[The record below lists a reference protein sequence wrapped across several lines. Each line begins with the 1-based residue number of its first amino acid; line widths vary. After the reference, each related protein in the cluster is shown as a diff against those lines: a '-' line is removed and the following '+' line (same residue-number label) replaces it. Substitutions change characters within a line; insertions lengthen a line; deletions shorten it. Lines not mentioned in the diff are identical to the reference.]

1 MLVGK
6 TVLVLIAGGK
16 LTSAEVI
23 AVDAKGVDLK
33 LAEDGRSVRAEK
45 PVGPKDANGDYRR
58 WASLEFENEVLEVK
72 QYLQDLYSAHDDLAS
87 F

>member
-16 LTSAEVI
+16 LTSAEVTG
-23 AVDAKGVDLK
+23 VDAKGVDLK

-45 PVGPKDANGDYRR
+45 PVGSKDTDGDNRR
-58 WASLEFENEVLEVK
+58 WMALEFEEEVMEVK
-72 QYLQDLYSAHDDLAS
+72 EYLHELFKAKDDLTS